1 MVFAH
6 NDATRLCAIASKPGS
21 GPIVE
26 IKLFFKMIL
35 MYTTKQPRFRKKGVV
50 GYSSIDFTWRFILY
64 YRFK

>member
-6 NDATRLCAIASKPGS
+6 KDATRLCAIASKPGS
-21 GPIVE
+21 GPVVE

-50 GYSSIDFTWRFILY
+50 G
-64 YRFK
+64 

>member
-6 NDATRLCAIASKPGS
+6 KDATRLCAIASKPAEQ
-21 GPIVE
+21 PFFE
-26 IKLFFKMIL
+26 ITLFFKMIL